1 MVTENVTVRFEEV
14 GARVIKRKIDEIGEA
29 ANRATRGIFLLKRA
43 IFVLGGAGLAR
54 GLASYTDALTNME
67 NRLRLT
73 SSSTKNLEAVQDSL
87 FASANRSRSSVEA
100 TGDIYTRVA
109 LSARNLGKSQQDVIS
124 VTETLQKAAVI
135 SGASAREANAALVQ
149 LGQGLASDRLSGDE
163 LRSVLEQLPFV
174 ADIIVD
180 YLNKTGKFGTVTRGT
195 LRQLGKEG
203 KLTAD
208 IIFEAIQSSQAN
220 VDALFAQTN
229 PTIEQAFNVARN
241 NILKFIDDF
250 DDATGASAKLAN
262 LIIAISENMNILAG
276 AAALVAGYFG
286 LLFAS
291 SLLGRIENYIG
302 GVTRAGAALARYADI
317 QVASAGKQVASTSAL
332 VNDNRARLANI
343 AARTKQTAATLRS
356 AQAEYAEATAQ
367 FQGGR
372 ARAAATGQ
380 FISMQAARDRLT
392 AATIRLTAAER
403 ANQIATA
410 RSAVLAREVA
420 AAETAQTAA
429 TARLAGAQAA
439 QSGLVATLSRT
450 FPLLTGAIRG
460 VIGALGALWAAMLA
474 NPITAI
480 IAVLAAL
487 LVGIFTFGDKIK
499 VTADGIVSLKD
510 VTVAAFQIMWEKIVA
525 LATAVYEYVQP
536 ALQFIKDAVLSVVDI
551 WVQVFTGILQFMVS
565 FYNTLIGTVVGFI
578 NGTIKAWDILPAA
591 ILDIMTIVKN
601 NVLTAVENLVNGFI
615 EGVQSIPEKF
625 GAAMESISQFASDAL
640 TYIVDAFKALPG
652 AIAAI
657 AEKAGAYLKAKLIA
671 AINVVID
678 ALNKLP
684 GISIDAFAAVGEA
697 AGDIEFNLP
706 EFPSFEPFVKDGKF
720 TLDQFK
726 GEVTGAAAE
735 AGGIYAQE
743 FANAYSTDFLGNAG
757 RTMLDAASNIGGQ
770 IVDRAR
776 KNVEDAAGGQLDDL
790 GGGGGGGGGGGDGGG
805 GKGSGSKKDFASELA
820 ALQQKID
827 LEKQYGIQKEINN
840 QILQIEK
847 SIKRELTAAEKDQVA
862 AAVQALEVAK
872 VQGQILQEIHGP
884 QEQFIIGQQA
894 LNQLFQQGAITLD
907 MYNTKLREL
916 QINAD
921 KASGTLAGSFRAAI
935 ASSIQ
940 SASQL
945 GDALG
950 NWVVGAA
957 NSAAD
962 AIVEFAKTGEFNV
975 RQFFND
981 LFAQLLKLAA
991 QQILLRLL
999 GSVFG
1004 IPVGGF
1010 SQGGSILP
1018 GFAGGAT
1025 ILPNGPGSTDSQ
1037 VVAFKKRPDERVD
1050 ILTPGQQQ
1058 RQKDQMKNG
1067 DGTSGGGSSTVQ
1079 VNPKIVNVLDPGIV
1093 GQFLNTPE
1101 GEAVI
1106 INTIQKTGILDR
1118 GRY

>member
-54 GLASYTDALTNME
+54 GLASYADALTNME

-73 SSSTKNLEAVQDSL
+73 SNSTKNLEAVQDAL
-87 FASANRSRSSVEA
+87 FASANRSRSSIEA

-124 VTETLQKAAVI
+124 VTETLQKAAII
-135 SGASAREANAALVQ
+135 SGASAREANAALIQ

-163 LRSVLEQLPFV
+163 LRSVLEQLPYV

-180 YLNKTGKFGTVTRGT
+180 YLNKTNKFGTVTRGS

-208 IIFEAIQSSQAN
+208 IIFEAIQSSQTS

-262 LIIAISENMNILAG
+262 LIITISENMNILAG

-343 AARTKQTAATLRS
+343 ATRTKQTAATLRS

-480 IAVLAAL
+480 ITILATL

-525 LATAVYEYVQP
+525 LATAVYEFVQP

-551 WVQVFTGILQFMVS
+551 WVQVFTGILQFMVT

-615 EGVQSIPEKF
+615 EGIQSIPEKF
-625 GAAMESISQFASDAL
+625 SAAMESISQFASDAL

-684 GISIDAFAAVGEA
+684 GISIDAFGAVADA

-726 GEVTGAAAE
+726 GDVTGAAAE

-757 RTMLDAASNIGGQ
+757 KTMLDAVSNIGGQ

-776 KNVEDAAGGQLDDL
+776 KNVEDAAGGQLEGL
-790 GGGGGGGGGGGDGGG
+790 GDGDGDGGG
-805 GKGSGSKKDFASELA
+805 VGDGSGKGGGGNKKDFASELA

-921 KASGTLAGSFRAAI
+921 RAAGTIGGSFRAAI

-1025 ILPNGPGSTDSQ
+1025 ILPHGPGSTDSQ

-1058 RQKDQMKNG
+1058 RQKEQMKSG
-1067 DGTSGGGSSTVQ
+1067 DGTSSGSASVQ

-1106 INTIQKTGILDR
+1106 VNTIQKTGILDR

>member
-73 SSSTKNLEAVQDSL
+73 SSSTKNLEAVQDAL

-180 YLNKTGKFGTVTRGT
+180 YLNKTGKFGNVTRGT

-208 IIFEAIQSSQAN
+208 IIFEAIQSSQSS

-262 LIIAISENMNILAG
+262 LIIVISENMNILAG

-343 AARTKQTAATLRS
+343 ATRTKQTAATLRS
-356 AQAEYAEATAQ
+356 AQAEYAEAAAQ

-480 IAVLAAL
+480 IAILAAL

-525 LATAVYEYVQP
+525 LATAVYEFVQP

-551 WVQVFTGILQFMVS
+551 WVQVFTGILQFMVT

-615 EGVQSIPEKF
+615 EGIQSIPEKF
-625 GAAMESISQFASDAL
+625 SAAMESISQFASDAV

-657 AEKAGAYLKAKLIA
+657 AEKAGAYLKQKLIA
-671 AINVVID
+671 AINVVVA

-684 GISIDAFAAVGEA
+684 GISIDAFTAVGDA

-726 GEVTGAAAE
+726 GDVTGAAAE

-743 FANAYSTDFLGNAG
+743 FANAYATDFVGNAG
-757 RTMLDAASNIGGQ
+757 KTMLDAASNIGGQ

-776 KNVEDAAGGQLDDL
+776 KNVEDAAGGQLEDL
-790 GGGGGGGGGGGDGGG
+790 GGGGGGGKSGGGGGGGGGGN
-805 GKGSGSKKDFASELA
+805 KKDFASELA

-872 VQGQILQEIHGP
+872 VQGQILQEINGP
-884 QEQFIIGQQA
+884 QDQFIIGQQA

-921 KASGTLAGSFRAAI
+921 RAAGTIGGSFRAAI

-1025 ILPNGPGSTDSQ
+1025 ILPHGPGSTDSQ

-1058 RQKDQMKNG
+1058 RQKEQMKSG
-1067 DGTSGGGSSTVQ
+1067 DGTSGGSTSVQ

-1106 INTIQKTGILDR
+1106 VNTIQKTGILDR

>member
-54 GLASYTDALTNME
+54 GLASYADALTNME

-73 SSSTKNLEAVQDSL
+73 SNSTKNLEAVQDAL
-87 FASANRSRSSVEA
+87 FASANRSRSSIEA

-135 SGASAREANAALVQ
+135 SGASAREANAALIQ

-163 LRSVLEQLPFV
+163 LRSVLEQLPYV

-180 YLNKTGKFGTVTRGT
+180 YLNKTNKFGTVTRGS

-208 IIFEAIQSSQAN
+208 IIFEAIQSSQTS

-262 LIIAISENMNILAG
+262 LIITISENMNILAG

-343 AARTKQTAATLRS
+343 ATRTKQTAATLRS

-480 IAVLAAL
+480 IAILAAL

-525 LATAVYEYVQP
+525 LATAVYEFVQP

-551 WVQVFTGILQFMVS
+551 WVQVFTGILQFMVT

-615 EGVQSIPEKF
+615 EGIQSIPEKF
-625 GAAMESISQFASDAL
+625 SAAMESISQFASDAV

-657 AEKAGAYLKAKLIA
+657 AEKAGAYLKQKLIA
-671 AINVVID
+671 AINVVVA

-684 GISIDAFAAVGEA
+684 GISIDAFTAVGDA

-726 GEVTGAAAE
+726 GDVTGAAAE

-743 FANAYSTDFLGNAG
+743 FANAYATDFVGNAG
-757 RTMLDAASNIGGQ
+757 KTMLDAASNIGGQ

-776 KNVEDAAGGQLDDL
+776 KNVEDAAGGQLEDL
-790 GGGGGGGGGGGDGGG
+790 GGGTGGAASGAGGGGGGGGG
-805 GKGSGSKKDFASELA
+805 GSKKDFASELA

-847 SIKRELTAAEKDQVA
+847 SIKRELTAAEKDQVT

-921 KASGTLAGSFRAAI
+921 RAAGTIGGSFRAAI
-935 ASSIQ
+935 ASSIM

-1025 ILPNGPGSTDSQ
+1025 ILPHGPGSTDSQ

-1058 RQKDQMKNG
+1058 RQKEQMKNG
-1067 DGTSGGGSSTVQ
+1067 DGTSGGSASVQ

-1106 INTIQKTGILDR
+1106 VNTIQKTGILDR